1 MRTSRTTLCALV
13 MLLLATPCGAV
24 DHLVYVDD
32 GSFEPKVVTINLGDT
47 ITFKELGTQGAHNVH
62 ADDDSFRCSV
72 GCRGD
77 GSGAT
82 GDPSKQN
89 WSDTLT
95 FNKAGVISYAC
106 DPHRDAGMV
115 GSITVLDTVAS
126 TFAITP
132 GISGNWFN
140 PTSGQDGHGVQFEIL
155 PDHGILAIWFV
166 FTPDGSGQT
175 WLYAQGAYD
184 PSSNTVTVPA
194 YLSLGAKFPPNFTH
208 ADDHVTQWGTLTFTF
223 TDCNNGMLSWTSTAT
238 GYPASGSLP
247 ITRATSIA
255 GTTCP

>member
-1 MRTSRTTLCALV
+1 MRIHPTTLLIPI
-13 MLLLATPCGAV
+13 LLLAAPCWAI
-24 DHLVYVDD
+24 DHVVFVDD
-32 GSFEPKVVTINLGDT
+32 GAFDPKSLTIDVGDT
-47 ITFKELGTQGAHNVH
+47 VTFKAFGNSGSHNVH
-62 ADDDSFRCSV
+62 ASDDSFRCAA

-82 GDPSKQN
+82 GDPAKT

-95 FNKAGVISYAC
+95 FTKPGVIAYVC
-106 DPHRDAGMV
+106 DPHAAFMIGH
-115 GSITVLDTVAS
+115 ITVNDVATS
-126 TFAITP
+126 TFVIGP

-140 PTSGQDGHGVQFEIL
+140 PTAGQDGHGVQFEIL
-155 PDHGILAIWFV
+155 PDHGMLAIWFV

-184 PSSNTVTVPA
+184 PASNTVTMPA
-194 YLSLGAKFPPNFTH
+194 YLSLGAKFPPAFTH

-223 TDCNNGMLSWTSTAT
+223 SDCSNGTLSWTSTTT
-238 GYPASGSLP
+238 GYPASGSFP

>member
-1 MRTSRTTLCALV
+1 MQIRSTPLIPAL
-13 MLLLATPCGAV
+13 MLWLATPCAAI

-32 GSFEPKVVTINLGDT
+32 GSFEPKVVTINVGDT
-47 ITFKELGTQGAHNVH
+47 VTFKELGTQGAHNVH

-95 FNKAGVISYAC
+95 FTKPGVIPYAC

-115 GSITVLDTVAS
+115 GSITVNAVAS
-126 TFAITP
+126 FAIGP

-155 PDHGILAIWFV
+155 PDNGMLAIWFV

-175 WLYAQGAYD
+175 WLYAQGSYTAGSD
-184 PSSNTVTVPA
+184 TATLPA

-208 ADDHVTQWGTLTFTF
+208 ADDHVTQWGTLTFKF
-223 TDCNNGMLSWTSTAT
+223 TDCNNGTLSWTSTTA
-238 GYPASGSLP
+238 GYPPNGSFP

-255 GTTCP
+255 GMTCP